1 MPEQV
6 DLKLVPNSGITV
18 PFKQLHEQ
26 TTEGGDR
33 NGVTASVTYLVEWA
47 DRWQFYRE
55 MMGKTVSYGLGSG
68 MQYTR
73 YVPATYPD
81 NTRLLASSFRMTPV
95 GKSSV
100 QGFVGTYPYAVVTVD
115 FATPD
120 YQTSGEDVF
129 RTERMSFSADIL
141 QLPEGSYVFPD
152 GTPVPQTLGV
162 VMPTI
167 ELAITT
173 HKFPTFPL
181 VYVLNTIGTVNQFE
195 WYGAA
200 PGTMLFLGCDT
211 NRQSTILGSPQWQI
225 DWKFQYRQVEWNK
238 LKHPVLPTF
247 EYVFQKPNPQ
257 LGNDPSPIYSYSD
270 FNNLPV

>member
-1 MPEQV
+1 MADQV
-6 DLKLVPNSGITV
+6 DLKLVPNSGISV

-33 NGVTASVTYLVEWA
+33 NGVTASVTYIVDWA

-55 MMGKTVSYGLGSG
+55 MMGKTVSYGLGQG

-73 YVPATYPD
+73 YVPASYPD

-95 GKSSV
+95 GKSHPN
-100 QGFVGTYPYAVVTVD
+100 GLHGRYDYAVVVVD
-115 FATPD
+115 FSTPE
-120 YQTSGEDVF
+120 YPTSGDDNF
-129 RTERMSFSADIL
+129 RTEKLSFSADIL
-141 QLPEGSYVFPD
+141 QLPEGAYVFPD
-152 GTPVPQTLGV
+152 GTPVPQTLGI

-167 ELAITT
+167 ELSITT
-173 HKFPTFPL
+173 HRFPTFPL
-181 VYVLNTIGTVNQFE
+181 PYVLATIGTVNQSE

-200 PGTMLFLGCDT
+200 PGTMLFIGCET
-211 NRQSTILGSPQWQI
+211 SRQSTVLGSPQWQI

-238 LKHPVLPTF
+238 LKHPILPTF

-257 LGNDPSPIYSYSD
+257 IGNDPSPIYQYSD
-270 FNNLPV
+270 FNGLPV